1 LQDKTI
7 IFFLEGHKL
16 MKPMHQERLESTAY
30 YRMHGEAHAN
40 LFIARGSTEEGKWQ
54 VRSHELIP

>member
-1 LQDKTI
+1 
-7 IFFLEGHKL
+7 

-30 YRMHGEAHAN
+30 YRMHGEAHAT